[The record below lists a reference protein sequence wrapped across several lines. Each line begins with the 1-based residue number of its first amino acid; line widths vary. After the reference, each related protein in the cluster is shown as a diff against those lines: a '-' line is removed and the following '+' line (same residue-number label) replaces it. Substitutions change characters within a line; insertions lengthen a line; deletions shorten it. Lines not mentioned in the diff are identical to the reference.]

1 MRREN
6 CTLIADRS
14 SGAQKKRMES
24 HYHDTDSD
32 LLIIT
37 SKGGLDDSLAMAFVR
52 DLYDRIDNGLR
63 KIIVDCSDMDY
74 ISSLDLSV
82 LARVRS
88 RITDKGGNLRIC
100 SAEGMVRE
108 VLRVTNLDKLF
119 DLHSD
124 LAGARQA
131 FEKDA

>member
-1 MRREN
+1 M
-6 CTLIADRS
+6 DS
-14 SGAQKKRMES
+14 Y
-24 HYHDTDSD
+24 YHDTESE
-32 LLIIT
+32 LLIIK
-37 SKGGLDDSLAMAFVR
+37 SKGGLDDSLAMAFVH
-52 DLYDRIDNGLR
+52 DLYERIDNGLR

-88 RITDKGGNLRIC
+88 RITAKGGDLKIC
-100 SAEGMVRE
+100 SAEGTVRE

-124 LAGARQA
+124 LESARQT
-131 FEKDA
+131 FERDA

>member
-1 MRREN
+1 
-6 CTLIADRS
+6 
-14 SGAQKKRMES
+14 MES

-37 SKGGLDDSLAMAFVR
+37 SKGGLDDSLAMEFVR
-52 DLYDRIDNGLR
+52 DLYERIDNGLR

-88 RITDKGGNLRIC
+88 RISGHGGDLKIC
-100 SAEGMVRE
+100 SAKGMVRE
-108 VLRVTNLDKLF
+108 VLRVTSLDRLF
-119 DLHSD
+119 ELHPDLES
-124 LAGARQA
+124 ARQA
-131 FEKDA
+131 FDHNA

>member
-1 MRREN
+1 M
-6 CTLIADRS
+6 IADRS

-52 DLYDRIDNGLR
+52 DLYERIDNGLR

-88 RITDKGGNLRIC
+88 RITAKGGDLRIC
-100 SAEGMVRE
+100 AAKGTVRE